1 MVILFYVMLKN
12 TIHGDTP
19 FNIDLQKVPSFF
31 E

>member
-1 MVILFYVMLKN
+1 MLKN

-19 FNIDLQKVPSFF
+19 FNIDLQKVPSFN

>member
-1 MVILFYVMLKN
+1 MVIPILCDVEN

-19 FNIDLQKVPSFF
+19 FNIDLQKVPSFN

>member
-1 MVILFYVMLKN
+1 MLKN